1 MEVDW
6 LIFLGGMND
15 TWRKGRK
22 ILYGSLRSG
31 AMGSYW
37 QVMQENTNE
46 FLAQLRANPKD
57 FRAHIKLSVGH
68 VPYII

>member
-6 LIFLGGMND
+6 LLFIIGMND

-31 AMGSYW
+31 AMVSYW
-37 QVMQENTNE
+37 QVIQEKTQE

-57 FRAHIKLSVGH
+57 FRAHAELSVGD
-68 VPYII
+68 VTYIV